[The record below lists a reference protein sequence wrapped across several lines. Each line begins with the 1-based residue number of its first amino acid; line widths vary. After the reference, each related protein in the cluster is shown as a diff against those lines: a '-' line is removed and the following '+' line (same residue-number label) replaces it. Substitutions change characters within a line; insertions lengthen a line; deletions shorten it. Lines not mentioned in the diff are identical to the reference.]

1 MGLLLT
7 RIIRLYRL
15 RLNDDRGVSA
25 LIVLA
30 LRCNRSGHVATRE
43 SERKSEAGQQRR
55 HCRRHDF
62 VDLLFTHSDMVLR
75 LLFSFIVSAASR
87 VLS

>member
-7 RIIRLYRL
+7 RIVRLYRL

-43 SERKSEAGQQRR
+43 PES
-55 HCRRHDF
+55 
-62 VDLLFTHSDMVLR
+62 
-75 LLFSFIVSAASR
+75 
-87 VLS
+87 

>member
-7 RIIRLYRL
+7 RIVRLYRL

-30 LRCNRSGHVATRE
+30 LRCNRSGHIAARE
-43 SERKSEAGQQRR
+43 SERKSEAGQEGCQ
-55 HCRRHDF
+55 CRRNDF
-62 VDLLFTHSDMVLR
+62 VDLLFGHSDMVFR
-75 LLFSFIVSAASR
+75 VIFSSGVPKKL
-87 VLS
+87 V